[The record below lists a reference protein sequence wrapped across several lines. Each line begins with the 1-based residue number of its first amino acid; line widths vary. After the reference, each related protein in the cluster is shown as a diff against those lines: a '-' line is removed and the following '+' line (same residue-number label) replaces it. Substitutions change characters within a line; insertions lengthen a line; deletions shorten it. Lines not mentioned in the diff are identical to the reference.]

1 MTHIAQPKTAEER
14 VDGLEKQA
22 ADQKMRIADLAD
34 EIADLEERVDELRRE
49 ADERRRVDASA
60 SAILADIRAAWLRY
74 KSTGERF
81 DADDIDRCFERAG
94 LGAGAC

>member
-34 EIADLEERVDELRRE
+34 EIADLEEQVDELRRE
-49 ADERRRVDASA
+49 ADERRRV
-60 SAILADIRAAWLRY
+60 LADIRAAWLRY
-74 KSTGERF
+74 KATGELF
-81 DADDIDRCFERAG
+81 DAADIDRCFERAG